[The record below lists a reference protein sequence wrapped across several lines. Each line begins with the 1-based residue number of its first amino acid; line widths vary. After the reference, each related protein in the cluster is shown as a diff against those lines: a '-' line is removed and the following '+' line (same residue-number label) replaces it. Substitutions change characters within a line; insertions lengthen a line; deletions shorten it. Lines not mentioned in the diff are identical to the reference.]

1 MDVVN
6 YSDARQN
13 LKQIMDRVVADVTQ
27 IVVTRQKAE
36 PVVMVSLAEWNS
48 IEETLHLLSSPKNA
62 ERLLTAIR
70 EMDEGMVVPHEMI
83 GDEELTAVA

>member
-70 EMDEGMVVPHEMI
+70 EMDEGMAVPHEMI